1 MNVHD
6 APIGIFDSGLG
17 GLSVAIEVRRL
28 LPRERLLY
36 AADSLF
42 CPYGNRTPEEICWRT
57 LTVADA
63 LVKRGV
69 KALIVACNTATAF
82 ALEELRA
89 RFVIPIIG
97 LEPAVKPA
105 IELSL
110 NGRIGVLATPRTAA
124 SARLHRLIE
133 RYAAGRKV
141 LVVSGHGLVELVE
154 AGITDESVIREAV
167 RPLIEPLIEMGV
179 DTLVLGCT
187 HYPFLRRAI
196 SDIAGDG
203 LALVDSGEAI
213 ARRAAAVLDL
223 QNVHASNGI
232 PGGLEILTTGD
243 VETVSMIAT
252 RLLGELVAAKRL
264 TLPTSVDDQPPAAVA
279 PPKLSAACTDSVSAG
294 A

>member
-42 CPYGNRTPEEICWRT
+42 CPYGNRTPEEIRWRSR
-57 LTVADA
+57 TVADA
-63 LVKRGV
+63 LVERGAKV
-69 KALIVACNTATAF
+69 LIVACNTATAF
-82 ALEELRA
+82 ALDELRA
-89 RFVIPIIG
+89 RFEIPIIG

-105 IELSL
+105 IELSQS
-110 NGRIGVLATPRTAA
+110 GRIGVLATPRTSA

-133 RYAAGRKV
+133 RYATGQDV
-141 LVVSGHGLVELVE
+141 FIVPGHGLVELVE
-154 AGITDESVIREAV
+154 AGIIDETVIQDAV
-167 RPLIEPLIEMGV
+167 RPLIEPLIEEGV

-196 SDIAGDG
+196 SDVAGSG
-203 LALVDSGEAI
+203 LTLVDSGEAI
-213 ARRAAAVLDL
+213 ARRTAAVLDL
-223 QNVHASNGI
+223 QNGHASNGI
-232 PGGLEILTTGD
+232 PGGLELLTTGD

-252 RLLGELVAAKRL
+252 RLLGEPVAAKRL
-264 TLPTSVDDQPPAAVA
+264 ALPTALDGQPPAAVA